1 MKLVKSW
8 AKRVLDFEKS
18 IFNRPCCRGALWGWL
33 WWDRLDLLIGWRLC
47 TQADSE
53 MLPACHDPRNR
64 WEVKAHHVHEAIP
77 CIRTTTIS
85 LILVIAI
92 LHIVYLH
99 ISNML
104 CCIC

>member
-53 MLPACHDPRNR
+53 MLHACHDHGNR
-64 WEVKAHHVHEAIP
+64 WEVEALHVHEAIP
-77 CIRTTTIS
+77 SVQNTTDYY
-85 LILVIAI
+85 LILVR
-92 LHIVYLH
+92 YLAV
-99 ISNML
+99 L
-104 CCIC
+104 V